1 MYVCT
6 YIFICIFMSIN
17 LFIYLSIYLSIYDQ
31 SVSLGTYQQLRSMKI
46 LKDRSAQTTTRV
58 RHSISLVATLL
69 NQQSAQLEK
78 VKEHCLRSICEQQ
91 LYCSLR
97 AHQSNSGQMKS
108 LKYQSDQTTIRAV
121 GIAYFLWPPFP
132 INRALNFAKLRSII

>member
-1 MYVCT
+1 MYVHIYLYVYSC
-6 YIFICIFMSIN
+6 
-17 LFIYLSIYLSIYDQ
+17 LLIYLSIYLSIYDQ
-31 SVSLGTYQQLRSMKI
+31 SVSLGTYQQLKPMKN
-46 LKDRSAQTTTRV
+46 LKDQSAQTTTRV

-69 NQQSAQLEK
+69 NQQSAQLNK

>member
-6 YIFICIFMSIN
+6 CIFMCIFMSIN
-17 LFIYLSIYLSIYDQ
+17 LFIYLSIYDQ
-31 SVSLGTYQQLRSMKI
+31 SVSSGTHQQLRSMKI
-46 LKDRSAQTTTRV
+46 LKDQSAQTTTGV

-69 NQQSAQLEK
+69 NQQSAQLKK

>member
-6 YIFICIFMSIN
+6 CIFMCIFMSIN
-17 LFIYLSIYLSIYDQ
+17 LFIYLSIYDQ
-31 SVSLGTYQQLRSMKI
+31 SVSLGTHQQLRSMKI
-46 LKDRSAQTTTRV
+46 LKDQSAQTTTGV

-69 NQQSAQLEK
+69 NQQSAQLKK

>member
-46 LKDRSAQTTTRV
+46 LKDQSAQTITRV

-69 NQQSAQLEK
+69 NKQSAQLKK

-121 GIAYFLWPPFP
+121 VIAYFLWPPFP
-132 INRALNFAKLRSII
+132 INRTLNFAKLRSII